1 MNFLALFRAED
12 LNLADVII
20 CKILGSIITKPNN
33 LSVMKSLTFLKKHS
47 VIGRAVSTIVFCG
60 LFLGGNQVV
69 SANSIGSQNY
79 QGFKPLL
86 EKVDLSKLQI
96 EDDSRFDEPDGKNCA
111 VIRQNFCI
119 AIGRY
124 INTPD
129 SKSGVRLFLIER
141 VNGGFKIR
149 YQSKGEGDA
158 YNFSPNFYHHPSN
171 GSWIIL
177 AELGT
182 EYSWGAQVFIVDQEQ
197 VVNIGHLDVA
207 VGGAGENLSSVV
219 PYTIITEEGVN
230 TVFKFTRDV
239 IKDPGGNNEKYIS
252 KNRIRYVY
260 DGQRF
265 QEIIAPEQKQQTAQK
280 QEFPDKIIASKKM
293 RGKFVKTIWGDY
305 FYAIVLTKA
314 GEEIF
319 LIDGNESCFLFK
331 YPQEQLLI
339 DYDVVDRY
347 TPQAGGYGQVN
358 IIRNIT
364 TRKTTLQKWQ
374 RTVTK
379 AELDQCE
386 KAQR

>member
-1 MNFLALFRAED
+1 
-12 LNLADVII
+12 
-20 CKILGSIITKPNN
+20 
-33 LSVMKSLTFLKKHS
+33 MKSLTFLKKHS

-69 SANSIGSQNY
+69 SSNSIESRNY
-79 QGFKPLL
+79 QEVKPLL

-96 EDDSRFDEPDGKNCA
+96 EDDSRFDEPNGKNCA

-124 INTPD
+124 MNTPD
-129 SKSGVRLFLIER
+129 SEGGVQLFLIER
-141 VNGGFKIR
+141 VDKEFKIR
-149 YQSKGEGDA
+149 YQFKVDS
-158 YNFSPNFYHHPSN
+158 YNYLSPSFYRHPSN

-177 AELGT
+177 AESGT
-182 EYSWGAQVFIVDQEQ
+182 EYSWGAQVFTVNRDDR
-197 VVNIGHLDVA
+197 VVNIGYLDVA
-207 VGGAGENLSSVV
+207 ISEALGNPSSVV
-219 PYTIITEEGVN
+219 PYTIISQEGVN
-230 TVFKFTRDV
+230 TVFRFTRDL
-239 IKDPGGNNEKYIS
+239 IKDPGGNKEKYIS
-252 KNRIRYVY
+252 KNRIYYVY

-265 QEIIAPEQKQQTAQK
+265 QEIIDPEPKQQIAQK
-280 QEFPDKIIASKKM
+280 REFPDKIIASKKV

-305 FYAIVLTKA
+305 FYATIATKA

-319 LIDGNESCFLFK
+319 LIDGNESCFLLK
-331 YPQEQLLI
+331 YPKEPLLI

-347 TPQAGGYGQVN
+347 TPQAGGYRQVN
-358 IIRNIT
+358 IIRNVT
-364 TRKTTLQKWQ
+364 TRKTTLQKWR